1 MFIFQKLPW
10 NHQEQNN
17 NMLVGW
23 QLSLLDLVELKLQ
36 TCVIKLQFWQL
47 EMVKLQLT
55 LMIYRWQQ
63 KGL

>member
-10 NHQEQNN
+10 NRQEQNN